1 MKGYARIAAAVPAA
15 AVADVTTNRER
26 TLTLWREADMG
37 CANAVTFPELG
48 LSGYSI
54 RDLCMNTLLLD
65 ACEDSLVKLIEAGK
79 SFEPVAIVGLPLR
92 FNNGLY
98 NCAALIHHGKLLG
111 VVPKAYLPNYREFE
125 EARWFRSGFDLPAGA
140 TISVGKYKAPFGLD
154 LLFNSSL
161 PELMLGVEICEDN
174 WVQNPPSSFQVSA
187 GASVICN
194 LSASNFTIGK
204 AELRRL
210 LARSASDRGKCAYVY
225 VAAGPGESSTDVSF
239 DADAFICENGN
250 MLTESH
256 RFQRTGQLIVQDI
269 DLELLAFERR
279 STGTFGDCARENQRP
294 VRIIDFE
301 SKTPQGMVRQV
312 SRTPFLPRDP
322 ATLAN
327 RCWEMFEI
335 QSNALATRMAAIG
348 KPKLVLGVSGGLDS
362 SHAALVAAAA
372 LDLQG
377 QPRTDLLC
385 VTLPGFGTSD
395 GTRDNAEALAH
406 ALGATFSQVSISD
419 ASRTVLEAI
428 QHPATQDVDTVE
440 QLIEQLRTHPEM
452 GDVTLENVQARLRT
466 LLLMT
471 MANQTG
477 GLVVGTGDLSEKAL
491 GWSTYAGD
499 HIAMYDVNAGVPK
512 TLIQFVIRWVANER
526 ASSWSDSESLR
537 TTLFAILDTPISP
550 ELLPASAD
558 GEISQLTEEKIG
570 PYELHDFFLYHFV
583 RHGARPSRILDLARV
598 AFNESQYD
606 DETLKKWLK
615 VFITRFFMHQ
625 FKRSCTA
632 DGPKVGNV
640 ALSPRGDWRMP
651 SDAKADTW
659 LEDVAGWHA
668 SPTVAKDS
676 GGRPLY

>member
-1 MKGYARIAAAVPAA
+1 MKGFARIAAAVPAA
-15 AVADVTTNRER
+15 AVADIDVNHER
-26 TLTLWREADMG
+26 TLALWREADVAG
-37 CANAVTFPELG
+37 ANVVVFPELG

-54 RDLCMNTLLLD
+54 RDLCMNTALLN
-65 ACEDSLVKLIEAGK
+65 ACEASLTSLIEAGT
-79 SFEPVAIVGLPLR
+79 SLEPAAIVGLPLR
-92 FNNGLY
+92 FNHGLY
-98 NCAALIHHGKLLG
+98 NVAAVIHHGKLLG
-111 VVPKAYLPNYREFE
+111 VIPKAYLPNYREFE
-125 EARWFRSGFDLPAGA
+125 ESRWFRPGFDLPADAVVHIGRH
-140 TISVGKYKAPFGLD
+140 KAPFGLN

-161 PELMLGVEICEDN
+161 PELMLSIEICEDL
-174 WVQNPPSSFQVSA
+174 WVQLPPSGFQTSA
-187 GASVICN
+187 GATLVCN

-250 MLTESH
+250 LMAESH
-256 RFQRTGQLIVQDI
+256 RFQRKAQLVVQDI
-269 DLELLAFERR
+269 DLELLAYERR
-279 STGTFGDCARENQRP
+279 STSTFGDCARQHLRA
-294 VRIIDFE
+294 VRVVDFE
-301 SKTPQGMVRQV
+301 STPSEGLVRQV
-312 SRTPFLPRDP
+312 TRTPFLPRDP

-348 KPKLVLGVSGGLDS
+348 KPRLVLGVSGGLDS
-362 SHAALVAAAA
+362 THAALVAAAA
-372 LDLQG
+372 LDLRA

-385 VTLPGFGTSD
+385 ITLPGFGTSD
-395 GTRDNAEALAH
+395 GTRDNAEALAL
-406 ALGATFSQVSISD
+406 ALGASFSEIGISD

-428 QHPATQDVDTVE
+428 QHPATEEVTSAV
-440 QLIEQLRTHPEM
+440 QLIERLRSHPEL

-471 MANQTG
+471 VANQEG

-526 ASSWSDSESLR
+526 ASTWSESESLR
-537 TTLFAILDTPISP
+537 KTLFAILDTPISP
-550 ELLPASAD
+550 ELLPASAE
-558 GEISQLTEEKIG
+558 GNIAQLTEETIG
-570 PYELHDFFLYHFV
+570 PYELHDFFLYHMV

-606 DETLKKWLK
+606 DEALKQWLS
-615 VFITRFFMHQ
+615 VFIRRFFMHQ

-651 SDAKADTW
+651 SDARPDTW
-659 LEDVAGWHA
+659 LADVAAWHP
-668 SPTVAKDS
+668 SPTVARDS
-676 GGRPLY
+676 GSRPLY

>member
-15 AVADVTTNRER
+15 AVADINANRER
-26 TLTLWREADMG
+26 TLALWREADLA
-37 CANAVTFPELG
+37 CANVVVFPELG

-54 RDLCMNTLLLD
+54 RDLCMNTALLD
-65 ACEDSLVKLIEAGK
+65 ACEQSLAQLIESGSSLK
-79 SFEPVAIVGLPLR
+79 PVAIVGIPLR
-92 FNNGLY
+92 FNHGLY
-98 NCAALIHHGKLLG
+98 NCAALIHNGTLLG

-125 EARWFRSGFDLPAGA
+125 EARWFRPGFDLPEGA
-140 TISVGKYKAPFGLD
+140 TITIGKYKAPLGLD
-154 LLFNSSL
+154 LLFKGSL
-161 PELMLGVEICEDN
+161 PDLSVGVEICEDL
-174 WVQNPPSSFQVSA
+174 WVQNAPSSYQVSA
-187 GASVICN
+187 GATIICN

-225 VAAGPGESSTDVSF
+225 VAAGPGESSTDVAF

-250 MLTESH
+250 MLAESH

-269 DLELLAFERR
+269 DLELLAYERR
-279 STGTFGDCARENQRP
+279 STTTFGDCARENQMP
-294 VRIIDFE
+294 VRTIRFE
-301 SKTPQGMVRQV
+301 AEEVAGMVRQV
-312 SRTPFLPRDP
+312 TRTPFLPRDP

-362 SHAALVAAAA
+362 THAALVAAAA
-372 LDLQG
+372 LDLRG
-377 QPRTDLLC
+377 QPRTDLRC
-385 VTLPGFGTSD
+385 ITLPGFGTSD

-406 ALGATFSQVSISD
+406 ALGASFSQVSISD

-428 QHPATQDVDTVE
+428 GHPASDGVDNVE
-440 QLIEQLRTHPEM
+440 QLIDKLRSHPEM

-471 MANQTG
+471 LANQQG

-526 ASSWSDSESLR
+526 ASNWSDSESLR
-537 TTLFAILDTPISP
+537 ETLFAILDTPISP
-550 ELLPASAD
+550 ELLPAGAN

-570 PYELHDFFLYHFV
+570 PYELHDFFLYHLV
-583 RHGARPSRILDLARV
+583 RHGARPGRILDLARV

-606 DETLKKWLK
+606 DDTLKKWLT
-615 VFITRFFMHQ
+615 VFVQRFFTHQ

-651 SDAKADTW
+651 SDAKPDTW
-659 LEDVAGWHA
+659 LADITAWHPSA
-668 SPTVAKDS
+668 TTVKDS